1 MSSTWFSRLDEKSKD
16 RARTEIADIQKII
29 KEMRAE
35 LKKPITVFP
44 AHTVQP
50 SMRVIFKDTSVV
62 QINDVNEAAIT
73 HTGSKEDKADV
84 DTILVDNVV
93 PLSGLN
99 MQLKRVHDE
108 ACKTVDKGQRWSL
121 FQTQCMIKGKACKL
135 MIDGG
140 SCTNGISKAMVAS
153 LGLSTW
159 RIPDPKHLE
168 WLNSC
173 GMLKVTHKVRV
184 PFTVGDYVDVVEC
197 DVLPLEVCG
206 LLLGRPWQYDRN
218 VTHAGRANTYSF
230 VHDGKQQTLKPMK
243 DDQIKS
249 DVELV
254 VHKERLSTANRP
266 RLATLQH
273 EANAAQCSIVDI
285 ASAIPVDDKPVVL
298 VSDKPVEVQPLS
310 DERKDVAACVTIPV
324 CVDTGVQT
332 DDICVDH
339 VPVHEVLRGDK
350 RSFVSTPVRR
360 FVGAAVRMHK
370 GKDGHVRQLC
380 GPGITHL
387 LQGSAKQVHVQK
399 QRAPAK
405 VDKKKVVAPMP
416 RRVWRRKSPTTEPSR
431 VDQEG
436 GCGVVG
442 TRDLKMAK
450 TRDAFVDITPPFPA
464 DPHALRTTLFE
475 GGRMIRARRRR

>member
-1 MSSTWFSRLDEKSKD
+1 MVK
-16 RARTEIADIQKII
+16 
-29 KEMRAE
+29 
-35 LKKPITVFP
+35 
-44 AHTVQP
+44 
-50 SMRVIFKDTSVV
+50 
-62 QINDVNEAAIT
+62 INDVNDDNEATTT

-84 DTILVDNVV
+84 DTILVDDVV
-93 PLSGLN
+93 PLRGLN
-99 MQLKRVHDE
+99 MQLKRVHDQ

-159 RIPDPKHLE
+159 RIPEPKHLE

-173 GMLKVTHKVRV
+173 GMLKVTHKARV
-184 PFTVGDYVDVVEC
+184 PFTIGEYADEVEC

-206 LLLGRPWQYDRN
+206 LFLGRPWQYDRN

-243 DDQIKS
+243 DNQIKS
-249 DVELV
+249 NVELV
-254 VHKERLSTANRP
+254 VHKERLRKAKPP
-266 RLATLQH
+266 RLAKLQH
-273 EANAAQCSIVDI
+273 EEHDAQSDIVDI
-285 ASAIPVDDKPVVL
+285 ASALPVDDKPVVL

-324 CVDTGVQT
+324 CVDTCVQT
-332 DDICVDH
+332 DDICADH

-387 LQGSAKQVHVQK
+387 LQGSAK
-399 QRAPAK
+399 
-405 VDKKKVVAPMP
+405 
-416 RRVWRRKSPTTEPSR
+416 
-431 VDQEG
+431 
-436 GCGVVG
+436 
-442 TRDLKMAK
+442 
-450 TRDAFVDITPPFPA
+450 
-464 DPHALRTTLFE
+464 
-475 GGRMIRARRRR
+475 